1 MSKQDS
7 VLKKQFKKQDV
18 QRVRNLVQGKYGDK
32 TQQSVGY
39 SKKQEI
45 HTEGD
50 VWEEDGRKWT
60 IKDGI
65 KQNITKLDKA
75 KKAHVMPIF
84 CPNCKKTMKKRFD
97 KDYYNIHKKC
107 FDCVIEFEHDLRKVG
122 LWEEYEKNIRNADI
136 DGFIIDFKAYVE
148 DELTQ
153 NNSSFVTEAGDVEK
167 WVGGLNEKRVLDALD
182 KTIEHLEKMK
192 K

>member
-1 MSKQDS
+1 MSKEN
-7 VLKKQFKKQDV
+7 VLKKEFSQRDV

-39 SKKQEI
+39 TKAQKFHS
-45 HTEGD
+45 EGD
-50 VWEEDGRKWT
+50 IWEEDGRKWT

-84 CPNCKKTMKKRFD
+84 CPNCKKPMKKRFD

-107 FDCVIEFEHDLRKVG
+107 FDCVIDFEHDLRKAG
-122 LWEEYEKNIRNADI
+122 LWEEYEKNIQNADI
-136 DGFIIDFKAYVE
+136 DGFIKDFKAYVE

-167 WVGGLNEKRVLDALD
+167 WVGGPNKQRVLDALD

>member
-1 MSKQDS
+1 MSKDNVLKKEFSKQD
-7 VLKKQFKKQDV
+7 VTRL
-18 QRVRNLVQGKYGDK
+18 RNLVQGKYGEK
-32 TQQSVGY
+32 TTQGIGY

-45 HTEGD
+45 HAEGD

-65 KQNITKLDKA
+65 RQNITKLDKA

-84 CPNCKKTMKKRFD
+84 CPNCKKPMKKRFD

-107 FDCVIEFEHDLRKVG
+107 FDCVIDFEHNLRKMG
-122 LWEEYEKNIRNADI
+122 LWEEYEKNIRNSDI
-136 DGFIIDFKAYVE
+136 DGFIKDFRAYVE

-153 NNSSFVTEAGDVEK
+153 NNSSFITEAGDVEK
-167 WVGGLNEKRVLDALD
+167 WVGGLNEKRLLDALD

>member
-1 MSKQDS
+1 MSDN
-7 VLKKQFKKQDV
+7 VLKKEFSNKDV
-18 QRVRNLVQGKYGDK
+18 QRVRNLVQGKSGDK
-32 TQQSVGY
+32 TIQSVGY
-39 SKKQEI
+39 TKKEEF
-45 HTEGD
+45 HSEGD
-50 VWEEDGRKWT
+50 IWEEDGRKWT
-60 IKDGI
+60 IKNGI

-84 CPNCKKTMKKRFD
+84 CPNCKKPMKKRFD

-107 FDCVIEFEHDLRKVG
+107 FDCVIEFEHDLRKAG
-122 LWEEYEKNIRNADI
+122 LYEEYEKNIRNADI
-136 DGFIIDFKAYVE
+136 DGFIGDFKAYIE

-167 WVGGLNEKRVLDALD
+167 WVGGPNKQRVLDALD

>member
-97 KDYYNIHKKC
+97 KDYYMIHKKC

-136 DGFIIDFKAYVE
+136 DGFIKDFKAYVE

-153 NNSSFVTEAGDVEK
+153 NNSSFITEAGDVEK
-167 WVGGLNEKRVLDALD
+167 WVGGLNEKRVLEALD

>member
-1 MSKQDS
+1 MADN
-7 VLKKQFKKQDV
+7 VLKKEFSQKDV
-18 QRVRNLVQGKYGDK
+18 SRLRNLVQGKYGDK
-32 TQQSVGY
+32 TQQSIGY
-39 SKKQEI
+39 TKAEEFHS
-45 HTEGD
+45 EGD
-50 VWEEDGRKWT
+50 IWEEDGRQWT
-60 IKDGI
+60 IKNGI

-84 CPNCKKTMKKRFD
+84 CPNCKKPMKKRFD

-107 FDCVIEFEHDLRKVG
+107 FDCVVEFEHELRKAG
-122 LWEEYEKNIRNADI
+122 LYEEYEKNIHNADI
-136 DGFIIDFKAYVE
+136 DGFIKDFKAYIE

-153 NNSSFVTEAGDVEK
+153 NNTSFITESGDVEK
-167 WVGGLNEKRVLDALD
+167 WVGGPNKQRVLDALD

>member
-1 MSKQDS
+1 MGKDN
-7 VLKKQFKKQDV
+7 VLKKEFSKKDV
-18 QRVRNLVQGKYGDK
+18 TRLRNLVQGKYGEK
-32 TQQSVGY
+32 NNQGVGY

-45 HTEGD
+45 YAEGD
-50 VWEEDGRKWT
+50 VWEADGRKWT
-60 IKDGI
+60 IKNGI
-65 KQNITKLDKA
+65 KQNITKFDNA

-84 CPNCKKTMKKRFD
+84 CPNCKKPMKKWFD

-107 FDCVIEFEHDLRKVG
+107 FDCVIDFEHELKKAG
-122 LWEEYEKNIRNADI
+122 LFEEYERNIQNSDI
-136 DGFIIDFKAYVE
+136 DGFIKDFKAYVE

-153 NNSSFVTEAGDVEK
+153 NNSSFVSESGDVEK
-167 WVGGLNEKRVLDALD
+167 WVGGLNEKRVLEALD

>member
-1 MSKQDS
+1 MKNESI
-7 VLKKQFKKQDV
+7 LKKEFQKKDV
-18 QRVRNLVQGKYGDK
+18 ERLRNLMKGKYGEK
-32 TQQSVGY
+32 TRSSVGF
-39 SKKQEI
+39 SKKEEF
-45 HTEGD
+45 HKEGD
-50 VWEEDGRKWT
+50 TWESDGRTWT

-84 CPNCKKTMKKRFD
+84 CPNCKKPMKKHFD

-107 FDCVIEFEHDLRKVG
+107 FDCVIDFEHNLRKMG
-122 LWEEYEKNIRNADI
+122 LWEEYEKNIQNSEI
-136 DGFIIDFKAYVE
+136 DGFIRDFKMYVE
-148 DELTQ
+148 ESLTQ
-153 NNSSFVTEAGDVEK
+153 DNSSYVTEAGDVEK

>member
-1 MSKQDS
+1 MKDNI
-7 VLKKQFKKQDV
+7 LKKEFSQKDV

-32 TQQSVGY
+32 TQQRVGY
-39 SKKQEI
+39 NKKEKF
-45 HTEGD
+45 HSEGD
-50 VWEEDGRKWT
+50 IWEEDGRKWT

-75 KKAHVMPIF
+75 KKAHIMPIF
-84 CPNCKKTMKKRFD
+84 CPNCKKPMKKHFD

-107 FDCVIEFEHDLRKVG
+107 FDCVVEFEHDLKKSG
-122 LWEEYEKNIRNADI
+122 LYEEYEKNIRNADI
-136 DGFIIDFKAYVE
+136 NGFIKDFKSYVE

-153 NNSSFVTEAGDVEK
+153 NNNSFITEQGDVEK
-167 WVGGLNEKRVLDALD
+167 WVGGLNEKRVLEALD

>member
-1 MSKQDS
+1 MSKDN
-7 VLKKQFKKQDV
+7 VLKKEFEKKDV
-18 QRVRNLVQGKYGDK
+18 TRLRNLVQGKYGEK
-32 TQQSVGY
+32 TTQGVGY

-45 HTEGD
+45 HAEGD
-50 VWEEDGRKWT
+50 IWEEDGRKWT

-75 KKAHVMPIF
+75 KTAHVMPIF
-84 CPNCKKTMKKRFD
+84 CPNCKKPMKKHFD

-107 FDCVIEFEHDLRKVG
+107 FDCVIDFEHDLRKAG
-122 LWEEYEKNIRNADI
+122 LYEEYEKNILNADI
-136 DGFIIDFKAYVE
+136 DGFIKDFRTYVE
-148 DELTQ
+148 EELTQ
-153 NNSSFVTEAGDVEK
+153 NNSSYITEAGDVEK

>member
-1 MSKQDS
+1 MNKDN
-7 VLKKQFKKQDV
+7 VLKKEFAKQDV
-18 QRVRNLVQGKYGDK
+18 TRLRNLVQGKYGEK
-32 TQQSVGY
+32 NNQGVGY

-45 HTEGD
+45 YDEGD
-50 VWEEDGRKWT
+50 VWEADGRKWT
-60 IKDGI
+60 IKNGI
-65 KQNITKLDKA
+65 KQNLTKLDKA

-84 CPNCKKTMKKRFD
+84 CPNCKKPMKKHFD

-107 FDCVIEFEHDLRKVG
+107 FDCVIDFEHDLRKAG
-122 LWEEYEKNIRNADI
+122 LYEEYEKNILNADI
-136 DGFIIDFKAYVE
+136 DGFIKDFRAYVE
-148 DELTQ
+148 EELTQ
-153 NNSSFVTEAGDVEK
+153 NNNSYITEAGDVEK

>member
-1 MSKQDS
+1 MSKEN
-7 VLKKQFKKQDV
+7 VLKKEFSQRDV

-39 SKKQEI
+39 TKAQKFHS
-45 HTEGD
+45 EGD
-50 VWEEDGRKWT
+50 IWEEDGRKWT

-84 CPNCKKTMKKRFD
+84 CPNCKKPMKKRFD

-107 FDCVIEFEHDLRKVG
+107 FDCVIDFEHDLRKAG

-136 DGFIIDFKAYVE
+136 DGFIKDFKAYVE

-167 WVGGLNEKRVLDALD
+167 WVGGPNKQRVLDALD

>member
-1 MSKQDS
+1 MKDNI
-7 VLKKQFKKQDV
+7 LKKEFSQKDV

-39 SKKQEI
+39 SKKEKF
-45 HTEGD
+45 HSEGD
-50 VWEEDGRKWT
+50 IWEEDGRKWT

-75 KKAHVMPIF
+75 KKAHIMPIF
-84 CPNCKKTMKKRFD
+84 CPNCKKPMKKHFD

-107 FDCVIEFEHDLRKVG
+107 FDCVVEFEHDLKKSG
-122 LWEEYEKNIRNADI
+122 LYEEYEKNIRNADI
-136 DGFIIDFKAYVE
+136 NGFIKDFKSYVE

-153 NNSSFVTEAGDVEK
+153 NNNSFITEQGDVEK
-167 WVGGLNEKRVLDALD
+167 WVGGLNEKRVLEALD